1 MSAAVQTRYL
11 HLIFRCRHLWGC
23 AVVVLVV
30 LYGIGA
36 PRVHAQNN
44 GENLWRGTVE
54 VSPTTLTLRPG
65 QSLSYRLRLTEP
77 PTADGWWVMVHV
89 DGVVHFDGRYK
100 GITWV
105 PSVGWDFN
113 QDNWDQWRGIVIRTD
128 DDAELG
134 TVTFTHEVWD
144 HTAECPVHNASPVTV
159 ELIDNGLP
167 PILPELEID
176 DVTVDED
183 GGSAVFRVSLSKQST
198 ATVTVE
204 YATEA
209 GTAEAGTDYTARS
222 GTLVFLAGETEQTI
236 AVPVVDDSE
245 DEITETFTM
254 TLSVAHG
261 ATLGDR
267 EGTATIRDDD
277 GPPAPPILPELE
289 IDDVTVDEDGGS
301 AVFRVSLSKQS
312 TATVTVEYATE
323 AGTAEAGT
331 DYTARSGTLVFLA
344 GETEQTIAVPVV
356 DDNAD
361 EITETFTMRLSE
373 AHGATLGDREGTA
386 TIRDDDEPPA
396 PPILPELEID
406 DVTVDEDGGSA
417 VFRVSLSKQSTAT
430 VTVEYATEAGTAE
443 AGTDYTARSGTLVF
457 LAGETEQTIA
467 VPVVDDNAD
476 EITETFTMRLSEA
489 HGATLGDR
497 EGTATIRDD
506 DGPPAPPGLPTLAIN
521 DVTVAED
528 GGSAVFSV
536 RLSGESTAT
545 VTVGYATEAGT
556 AHAGSDYTAGSGTL
570 TFESGESRK
579 TIAVAVIDD
588 SEEEG
593 SETFT
598 VRLSDV
604 RNATLLDG
612 EGTATIRDD
621 DGDGSPQPPGLPT
634 LAIDDVTVA
643 EDGGSAVFGV
653 RLSGESTATVT
664 VGYATEDGTAH
675 AGSDYTAGSGTL
687 TFESGAREQT
697 IAVAVIDDS
706 EEEGSETFTVQLSDA
721 RNATLL
727 DGEGTATIR
736 DDDADGDGSPQ
747 PPGLPTLAI
756 NDVTVAE
763 DGGSAVF
770 SVRLSGASSAT
781 VTVGYATL
789 DGTADAGTD
798 YIAGSGT
805 LTFESGESRKT
816 IAVAVIDDSEE
827 EGSETFTVRLSD
839 ARNATLLDG
848 EGTATIRDDDADGDG
863 SPQPPGLP
871 TLAIDD
877 VTVAEDGGSAVFGV
891 RLSGESTATV
901 TVGYATEDGTA
912 HAGSDYTAGSGTL
925 TFESGARE
933 QTIAVA
939 VVDDSEEEGS
949 ETFTVRLSDV
959 RNATLLD
966 GEGTATIRD
975 DDGDGSPQPPGL
987 PTLAIDDVT
996 VAEDGGS
1003 AVFSVRL
1010 SGESTATVAV
1020 GYATEDGT
1028 AHAGSDYTAGS
1039 GTLTFES
1046 GAREQTIAVAVID
1059 DSEEEGSE
1067 TFTVRLSDV
1076 RNATLLDGEGT
1087 ATIRD
1092 DDGDGSP
1099 QPPGLPTLAIN
1110 DVTVAEDG
1118 GSAVFS
1124 VRLSGASSA
1133 AVTVGYATEDG
1144 TAHAGSDYTAG
1155 SGTLTF
1161 ESGAREQTIAVAVI
1175 DDSEE
1180 EGSETFTVRLSDVRN
1195 ATLLDGE
1202 GTATIRDD
1210 EYSGVRVSYGAESY
1224 TVKEGEFVA
1233 VEVVLSASPDRPLTI
1248 PLTHV
1253 PGNGAGRKD
1262 YSGVPE
1268 SVRFDSFETRKTFN
1282 VTAEEDDEHD
1292 DGESIILGFGTLPPG
1307 VRAAVPERSTV
1318 TITDD
1323 PQPKGRIPT
1332 DWLREFGGTA
1342 AAHVVDALD
1351 ERMRCAPY
1359 RRSEEAVPDHAAP
1372 RWRCTRYPGPSS
1384 FVVNGRRLDAL
1395 LAMADA
1401 SVSVP
1406 GDDTTRADRRVYGFR
1421 SLSAGEVAAGSSF
1434 HVLSTEQEYEPG
1446 LSLWGRGSFS
1456 RFERREDE
1464 AVLRGDV
1471 GSATFGADFAA
1482 DRALVGIALSHSE
1495 GDGTVSLDGVA
1506 GQVAASL
1513 TGLHPYLRLGVNE
1526 RLSLWGTAGLGSGT
1540 LMLTMKDA
1548 QSIETG
1554 ITMRMAAAGA
1564 LAEILSPTEDNEFSV
1579 AIKADALLL
1588 QIVADASTSLA
1599 AASADATR
1607 LRLVLEGAH
1616 EIVLEDGEWI
1626 APFVDVG
1633 VRYDG
1638 GDAETGL
1645 GAEIGG
1651 GLRYAHPAHNLTAEV
1666 DTRVLLVHAADD
1678 FERWSVSGS
1687 LRYDPS
1693 SNSELGPY
1701 FTFSS
1706 SGGVGELDGQ
1716 DTRLGLAT
1724 FADPLADAGATIG
1737 WSIDTEF
1744 GYGVPVLGDS
1754 ATGTPWV
1761 GLSLSEGRSEY
1772 RLGYRLGLDSD
1783 LHLGIE
1789 GVLRDSATVNEP
1801 PVYAVI
1807 LLLSL
1812 T

>member
-1 MSAAVQTRYL
+1 M
-11 HLIFRCRHLWGC
+11 
-23 AVVVLVV
+23 
-30 LYGIGA
+30 
-36 PRVHAQNN
+36 
-44 GENLWRGTVE
+44 
-54 VSPTTLTLRPG
+54 
-65 QSLSYRLRLTEP
+65 
-77 PTADGWWVMVHV
+77 
-89 DGVVHFDGRYK
+89 
-100 GITWV
+100 
-105 PSVGWDFN
+105 
-113 QDNWDQWRGIVIRTD
+113 
-128 DDAELG
+128 
-134 TVTFTHEVWD
+134 
-144 HTAECPVHNASPVTV
+144 
-159 ELIDNGLP
+159 
-167 PILPELEID
+167 
-176 DVTVDED
+176 
-183 GGSAVFRVSLSKQST
+183 FRVSLSKQST

-254 TLSVAHG
+254 RLSEAHG

-331 DYTARSGTLVFLA
+331 DYTGSSGRLTFRSGER
-344 GETEQTIAVPVV
+344 GKTIAVAVV
-356 DDNAD
+356 DDSED
-361 EITETFTMRLSE
+361 EEDETFTVQVERC
-373 AHGATLGDREGTA
+373 AQRDAVGRRGTA
-386 TIRDDDEPPA
+386 TISDN
-396 PPILPELEID
+396 
-406 DVTVDEDGGSA
+406 DG
-417 VFRVSLSKQSTAT
+417 
-430 VTVEYATEAGTAE
+430 
-443 AGTDYTARSGTLVF
+443 
-457 LAGETEQTIA
+457 
-467 VPVVDDNAD
+467 
-476 EITETFTMRLSEA
+476 
-489 HGATLGDR
+489 
-497 EGTATIRDD
+497 

-536 RLSGESTAT
+536 RLRGESTVT
-545 VTVGYATEAGT
+545 VTVGYTT
-556 AHAGSDYTAGSGTL
+556 
-570 TFESGESRK
+570 
-579 TIAVAVIDD
+579 
-588 SEEEG
+588 
-593 SETFT
+593 
-598 VRLSDV
+598 
-604 RNATLLDG
+604 LDG
-612 EGTATIRDD
+612 T
-621 DGDGSPQPPGLPT
+621 
-634 LAIDDVTVA
+634 
-643 EDGGSAVFGV
+643 
-653 RLSGESTATVT
+653 
-664 VGYATEDGTAH
+664 
-675 AGSDYTAGSGTL
+675 
-687 TFESGAREQT
+687 
-697 IAVAVIDDS
+697 
-706 EEEGSETFTVQLSDA
+706 
-721 RNATLL
+721 
-727 DGEGTATIR
+727 
-736 DDDADGDGSPQ
+736 
-747 PPGLPTLAI
+747 
-756 NDVTVAE
+756 
-763 DGGSAVF
+763 
-770 SVRLSGASSAT
+770 
-781 VTVGYATL
+781 TL

-848 EGTATIRDDDADGDG
+848 EGTATIRDDDGDG

-877 VTVAEDGGSAVFGV
+877 VTVAEDGGSAVFSV

-939 VVDDSEEEGS
+939 VIDDSEEEGS

-1010 SGESTATVAV
+1010 SGESTATVTV

-1133 AVTVGYATEDG
+1133 TVTVGYATEDG

-1384 FVVNGRRLDAL
+1384 FVVNGHRLDAL
-1395 LAMADA
+1395 LAMADT
-1401 SVSVP
+1401 SISGP

-1789 GVLRDSATVNEP
+1789 GVLRDIDRAGRVVVPKQLRERFNLIGQRHRERAAGRFTRGIVH
-1801 PVYAVI
+1801 AI
-1807 LLLSL
+1807 LW
-1812 T
+1812 

>member
-11 HLIFRCRHLWGC
+11 HLISRCRHLWGC

-89 DGVVHFDGRYK
+89 DGVVHVDGRYK

-183 GGSAVFRVSLSKQST
+183 GGSAVFTVSLSKQST
-198 ATVTVE
+198 ATVTVG
-204 YATEA
+204 YATED
-209 GTAEAGTDYTARS
+209 GTAEAGTDYTGRS
-222 GTLVFLAGETEQTI
+222 GRLTFRSGETEKTI

-245 DEITETFTM
+245 DEEDETFTVG
-254 TLSVAHG
+254 LSDARN
-261 ATLGDR
+261 ATLLDG
-267 EGTATIRDDD
+267 EATATIRDDD
-277 GPPAPPILPELE
+277 GDGSPQPPSLPELE

-312 TATVTVEYATE
+312 TATVTVGYATE

-331 DYTARSGTLVFLA
+331 DYTGSSGRLTFRLGAREQTIAVPVVDDSEDEEDETFTVGLSDARNATLLDGEATATIRDDDGDGSPQPPSLPELEIDDVTVDEDGGSAVFTVSLSKQSTATVTVGYATEAGTADAGTDYTGRSGRLTFRS

-361 EITETFTMRLSE
+361 EITETFTMRLS
-373 AHGATLGDREGTA
+373 
-386 TIRDDDEPPA
+386 
-396 PPILPELEID
+396 
-406 DVTVDEDGGSA
+406 
-417 VFRVSLSKQSTAT
+417 
-430 VTVEYATEAGTAE
+430 
-443 AGTDYTARSGTLVF
+443 
-457 LAGETEQTIA
+457 
-467 VPVVDDNAD
+467 
-476 EITETFTMRLSEA
+476 
-489 HGATLGDR
+489 
-497 EGTATIRDD
+497 
-506 DGPPAPPGLPTLAIN
+506 
-521 DVTVAED
+521 
-528 GGSAVFSV
+528 
-536 RLSGESTAT
+536 
-545 VTVGYATEAGT
+545 
-556 AHAGSDYTAGSGTL
+556 
-570 TFESGESRK
+570 
-579 TIAVAVIDD
+579 
-588 SEEEG
+588 
-593 SETFT
+593 
-598 VRLSDV
+598 
-604 RNATLLDG
+604 
-612 EGTATIRDD
+612 
-621 DGDGSPQPPGLPT
+621 
-634 LAIDDVTVA
+634 
-643 EDGGSAVFGV
+643 
-653 RLSGESTATVT
+653 
-664 VGYATEDGTAH
+664 
-675 AGSDYTAGSGTL
+675 
-687 TFESGAREQT
+687 
-697 IAVAVIDDS
+697 
-706 EEEGSETFTVQLSDA
+706 DA

-727 DGEGTATIR
+727 DGEATATIR
-736 DDDADGDGSPQ
+736 DDDGDGSPQ

-770 SVRLSGASSAT
+770 SVRLRGESTVA
-781 VTVGYATL
+781 VTVGYTTL
-789 DGTADAGTD
+789 DGTAHAGSD

-816 IAVAVIDDSEE
+816 IAVAVVDDSEE
-827 EGSETFTVRLSD
+827 EENETFTVQLSD

-848 EGTATIRDDDADGDG
+848 EGTATIRDDDGDG

-871 TLAIDD
+871 TLAIND
-877 VTVAEDGGSAVFGV
+877 VTVAEDGGSAVFSV
-891 RLSGESTATV
+891 RLRGESTVAV
-901 TVGYATEDGTA
+901 TVGYTTLDGTA
-912 HAGSDYTAGSGTL
+912 DAGTDYTGSSGRL
-925 TFESGARE
+925 TFRAGESRK
-933 QTIAVA
+933 TIAVP
-939 VVDDSEEEGS
+939 VVDDSEEEEN
-949 ETFTVRLSDV
+949 ETFTVQLSDA

-1010 SGESTATVAV
+1010 SEESIATVTV

-1099 QPPGLPTLAIN
+1099 QPPGLPTLAID

-1118 GSAVFS
+1118 ASAVFS
-1124 VRLSGASSA
+1124 VRLSGASTA

-1144 TAHAGSDYTAG
+1144 TADAGSDYTAG

-1180 EGSETFTVRLSDVRN
+1180 EGSETFTVRLSDARNATLLDGEGTATIQDDDADGDGPPAQPGLPTLAINDVTVAEDGGSAVFSVRLSGASSATVTVGYATEDGTAHAGSDYTAGSGRLTFQSGAREQTIAVAVIDDSEEEGSETFTVRLSDARN

-1268 SVRFDSFETRKTFN
+1268 SVRFDSFETTKTFN
-1282 VTAEEDDEHD
+1282 VTAEEDEEHD
-1292 DGESIILGFGTLPPG
+1292 DGERVILGFGTLPPG

-1318 TITDD
+1318 TIADD
-1323 PQPKGRIPT
+1323 PQPRGRIPT

-1351 ERMRCAPY
+1351 ERMRCTPY
-1359 RRSEEAVPDHAAP
+1359 RRSGKAAPAPPAP
-1372 RWRCTRYPGPSS
+1372 RWRCTRYPGLAS
-1384 FVVNGRRLDAL
+1384 FAINGRRLDGL
-1395 LAMADA
+1395 VAMADA

-1434 HVLSTEQEYEPG
+1434 HVSSTEQEYEPG

-1588 QIVADASTSLA
+1588 QIVADTSTSLA

-1638 GDAETGL
+1638 GDEETGL

-1706 SGGVGELDGQ
+1706 SGGVGKLDGH
-1716 DTRLGLAT
+1716 RRSGLDAT
-1724 FADPLADAGATIG
+1724 ADPLADAGATIG

-1789 GVLRDSATVNEP
+1789 GVLRDSATANEP

>member
-89 DGVVHFDGRYK
+89 DGVVYFDGRYK

-254 TLSVAHG
+254 RLSEAHG

-386 TIRDDDEPPA
+386 TIRDDDGPPA

-430 VTVEYATEAGTAE
+430 VTVEYATEAGTAD
-443 AGTDYTARSGTLVF
+443 AGTDYTGRSGRLTF
-457 LAGETEQTIA
+457 RSGETEQTIA
-467 VPVVDDNAD
+467 VPVVDDSEEEEN
-476 EITETFTMRLSEA
+476 ETFTVRLSDA
-489 HGATLGDR
+489 RNATLLDG

-506 DGPPAPPGLPTLAIN
+506 DGDGSPQPPGLPTLAIN
-521 DVTVAED
+521 DVTVAEDGGSAVFSVRLRGESTVAVTVGYTTLDGTADAGMDYIAGSGTLTFESGESRKTIAVAVIDDSEEEENETFTVQLSDARNATLLDGEGTATIRDDDGDGDGSPQPPGLPTLAIDDVTVAED

-545 VTVGYATEAGT
+545 VTVGYATEDGT

-570 TFESGESRK
+570 TFESGAREQ

-736 DDDADGDGSPQ
+736 DDD
-747 PPGLPTLAI
+747 
-756 NDVTVAE
+756 
-763 DGGSAVF
+763 
-770 SVRLSGASSAT
+770 
-781 VTVGYATL
+781 
-789 DGTADAGTD
+789 
-798 YIAGSGT
+798 
-805 LTFESGESRKT
+805 
-816 IAVAVIDDSEE
+816 
-827 EGSETFTVRLSD
+827 
-839 ARNATLLDG
+839 
-848 EGTATIRDDDADGDG
+848 
-863 SPQPPGLP
+863 
-871 TLAIDD
+871 
-877 VTVAEDGGSAVFGV
+877 
-891 RLSGESTATV
+891 
-901 TVGYATEDGTA
+901 
-912 HAGSDYTAGSGTL
+912 
-925 TFESGARE
+925 
-933 QTIAVA
+933 
-939 VVDDSEEEGS
+939 
-949 ETFTVRLSDV
+949 
-959 RNATLLD
+959 
-966 GEGTATIRD
+966 
-975 DDGDGSPQPPGL
+975 GDGSPQPPGL

-1010 SGESTATVAV
+1010 SGESTATVTV

-1028 AHAGSDYTAGS
+1028 ADAGSDYTAGS

-1124 VRLSGASSA
+1124 VRLSGESTAT
-1133 AVTVGYATEDG
+1133 VTVGYATEDG

-1268 SVRFDSFETRKTFN
+1268 SVRFDSFETTKTFN

-1318 TITDD
+1318 TIADD

-1359 RRSEEAVPDHAAP
+1359 RRSGKAAPDHAAP
-1372 RWRCTRYPGPSS
+1372 RWRCTRYPGLAS
-1384 FVVNGRRLDAL
+1384 FAINGHRLDAL
-1395 LAMADA
+1395 LAMADT
-1401 SVSVP
+1401 SISGP

-1706 SGGVGELDGQ
+1706 SGGVGKLDGHR
-1716 DTRLGLAT
+1716 RLGLDAT
-1724 FADPLADAGATIG
+1724 ADPLADAGATIG

>member
-1 MSAAVQTRYL
+1 MVDDSEDE
-11 HLIFRCRHLWGC
+11 
-23 AVVVLVV
+23 
-30 LYGIGA
+30 
-36 PRVHAQNN
+36 
-44 GENLWRGTVE
+44 ENETFTMRLSDARNA
-54 VSPTTLTLRPG
+54 TLLDD
-65 QSLSYRLRLTEP
+65 E
-77 PTADGWWVMVHV
+77 
-89 DGVVHFDGRYK
+89 GRAT
-100 GITWV
+100 I
-105 PSVGWDFN
+105 
-113 QDNWDQWRGIVIRTD
+113 QD
-128 DDAELG
+128 DDG
-134 TVTFTHEVWD
+134 D
-144 HTAECPVHNASPVTV
+144 GSPQ
-159 ELIDNGLP
+159 P
-167 PILPELEID
+167 PSLPELEID

-198 ATVTVE
+198 ATVTVR

-209 GTAEAGTDYTARS
+209 GTAEAVTDYTGSSGRLTFRS
-222 GTLVFLAGETEQTI
+222 GERGKTI
-236 AVPVVDDSE
+236 AVAVVDDSE
-245 DEITETFTM
+245 DEENETFTVR
-254 TLSVAHG
+254 LSDARN
-261 ATLGDR
+261 ATLLDD
-267 EGTATIRDDD
+267 EGRATIQDDD
-277 GPPAPPILPELE
+277 GDGSPQPPSLPELE

-312 TATVTVEYATE
+312 TATVTVRYATE
-323 AGTAEAGT
+323 AGTAEAVT
-331 DYTARSGTLVFLA
+331 DYTGSSGRLTFRSGER
-344 GETEQTIAVPVV
+344 GKTIAVAVV
-356 DDNAD
+356 DDSED
-361 EITETFTMRLSE
+361 EENETFTVRLSD
-373 AHGATLGDREGTA
+373 ARNATLLDDEGRA
-386 TIRDDDEPPA
+386 TIQDDDGDGSPQPPS
-396 PPILPELEID
+396 LPELEID

-430 VTVEYATEAGTAE
+430 VTVRYATEAGTAE
-443 AGTDYTARSGTLVF
+443 AVTDYTGSSGRLTFRSGER
-457 LAGETEQTIA
+457 GKTIA
-467 VPVVDDNAD
+467 VAVVDDSED
-476 EITETFTMRLSEA
+476 EENETFTVRLSDA
-489 HGATLGDR
+489 RNATLLDD
-497 EGTATIRDD
+497 EGRATISDND
-506 DGPPAPPGLPTLAIN
+506 GDGPPAPPGLPTLAIN

-536 RLSGESTAT
+536 RLRGESTVA
-545 VTVGYATEAGT
+545 VTVGYTTLDGT
-556 AHAGSDYTAGSGTL
+556 ADAGMDYTAGSGTL

-598 VRLSDV
+598 VRLSDA

-643 EDGGSAVFGV
+643 EDGGSAVFSV

-664 VGYATEDGTAH
+664 VGYATEDGTAD

-706 EEEGSETFTVQLSDA
+706 EEEGSETFTVRLSDA

-736 DDDADGDGSPQ
+736 DDDGDGSPQ

-848 EGTATIRDDDADGDG
+848 EGTATIRDDDGDG

-912 HAGSDYTAGSGTL
+912 HAGSDYTAGSGRL
-925 TFESGARE
+925 TF
-933 QTIAVA
+933 Q
-939 VVDDSEEEGS
+939 
-949 ETFTVRLSDV
+949 
-959 RNATLLD
+959 
-966 GEGTATIRD
+966 
-975 DDGDGSPQPPGL
+975 
-987 PTLAIDDVT
+987 
-996 VAEDGGS
+996 
-1003 AVFSVRL
+1003 
-1010 SGESTATVAV
+1010 
-1020 GYATEDGT
+1020 
-1028 AHAGSDYTAGS
+1028 
-1039 GTLTFES
+1039 S

-1067 TFTVRLSDV
+1067 TFTVRLSD
-1076 RNATLLDGEGT
+1076 A
-1087 ATIRD
+1087 
-1092 DDGDGSP
+1092 
-1099 QPPGLPTLAIN
+1099 
-1110 DVTVAEDG
+1110 
-1118 GSAVFS
+1118 
-1124 VRLSGASSA
+1124 
-1133 AVTVGYATEDG
+1133 
-1144 TAHAGSDYTAG
+1144 
-1155 SGTLTF
+1155 
-1161 ESGAREQTIAVAVI
+1161 
-1175 DDSEE
+1175 
-1180 EGSETFTVRLSDVRN
+1180 RN

-1268 SVRFDSFETRKTFN
+1268 SVRFDSFETTKTFN

-1292 DGESIILGFGTLPPG
+1292 DGESIILGFGTLPAG
-1307 VRAAVPERSTV
+1307 VMAALPERSTV
-1318 TITDD
+1318 TIEDD
-1323 PQPKGRIPT
+1323 PPPSKGDVPT

-1384 FVVNGRRLDAL
+1384 FAINGHRLDAL
-1395 LAMADA
+1395 LAMADT
-1401 SVSVP
+1401 SISGP
-1406 GDDTTRADRRVYGFR
+1406 GNDTTRADRRVYGFR